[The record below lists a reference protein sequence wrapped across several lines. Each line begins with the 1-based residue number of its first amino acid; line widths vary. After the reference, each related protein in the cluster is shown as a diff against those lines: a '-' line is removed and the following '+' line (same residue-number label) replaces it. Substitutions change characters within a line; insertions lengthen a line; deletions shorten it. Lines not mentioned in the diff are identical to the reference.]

1 MISRIIFTI
10 IISSLFFSAIGQT
23 KKNCEVLDALLKYD
37 EARKVFFFDKHK
49 DLPITFIDVNIIFND
64 CAFNDYY
71 GRKVQIVHDSS
82 YIKAE
87 NYSSIMVSS
96 FKKTRNVC
104 KMSIYYKIRNA
115 FYRIE
120 FKRKNHGI
128 VVSKFS
134 GGYF

>member
-71 GRKVQIVHDSS
+71 GRKGKLFMILLIS
-82 YIKAE
+82 
-87 NYSSIMVSS
+87 
-96 FKKTRNVC
+96 
-104 KMSIYYKIRNA
+104 
-115 FYRIE
+115 
-120 FKRKNHGI
+120 KRKIIQALWSAVLRKPGMSVKCQFI
-128 VVSKFS
+128 IK
-134 GGYF
+134 